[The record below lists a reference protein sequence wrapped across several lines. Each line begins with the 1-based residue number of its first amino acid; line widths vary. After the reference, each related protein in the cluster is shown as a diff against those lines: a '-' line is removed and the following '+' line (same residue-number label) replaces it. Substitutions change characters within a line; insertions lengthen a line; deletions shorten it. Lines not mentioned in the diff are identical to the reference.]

1 MIEDKTKTVLE
12 VSSVNKKEETYK
24 PARSETGQ
32 LLPGH
37 TANPNGRP
45 KGTVSIVTALKRKLE
60 EVPPGKEKTYLE
72 YFIEQVMNKT
82 VVEGDVAM
90 MRDVINRI
98 DGMPIQSI
106 DHTSGGEKLGQ
117 ATVAPED
124 KLAISDF
131 HAKIK
136 ENMKRRSLDK
146 AKEEGEYVE
155 E

>member
-12 VSSVNKKEETYK
+12 ITPTEKTDEKQLTVEKKSHLFQKGVS
-24 PARSETGQ
+24 G
-32 LLPGH
+32 
-37 TANPNGRP
+37 NPNGRP

-72 YFIEQVMNKT
+72 YFIEQVMKKT

-131 HAKIK
+131 HEKIK
-136 ENMKRRSLDK
+136 ENMKRRSLEK